1 MEDTAEYTFQSLK
14 SVIITHVVYFLLKD
28 VLSLNLILLVQFMY
42 SNIEQNHTE
51 LYQWERKL
59 ILKQ

>member
-51 LYQWERKL
+51 LY
-59 ILKQ
+59 